1 LSKTNNR
8 DEEGNLLIL
17 CRVYTRSEAYFQ
29 TPCDSRIIGVYRFDK
44 RFTMVEYV
52 SSKNLDKQAILI
64 EREDDN
70 DVVVLAILHDF

>member
-1 LSKTNNR
+1 M
-8 DEEGNLLIL
+8 
-17 CRVYTRSEAYFQ
+17 CRVYARSEAYFQ

-44 RFTMVEYV
+44 RFTTVEYV

-70 DVVVLAILHDF
+70 DVVLATLHDF